1 MDLHSPLH
9 GFAQSPT
16 WICTIPYMDLHNPL
30 HGFAHFTTDVDKSS
44 EVRYIGRIRVVKSNM
59 ATLKKNY
66 LIKKRNVL
74 NEIRANSMTLQ
85 ELRFFS
91 IYLSKINARDSS
103 TRVVRFSMDD
113 FHAIMELDSR
123 INIDY
128 MKRVTDSLLCKVVN
142 VPDERGGYTGFQLF
156 KECKVSMDDKN
167 EWYVEIDAH
176 DKALPLMFDFQ
187 ARFFSYQL
195 WNALR
200 LRSSNQLRMY
210 EILKQYEKIGTRVL
224 GVDELKELLGIGKN
238 EYGDRFDNFK
248 KKVLDACQEALK
260 ESTDIKFTYEPHG
273 KKGKGGKIL
282 FLKFTIEKNTE
293 YVDQLTLFEFIEERR
308 HEIGEDLDDWDE
320 QKDTSGGDGEDM
332 SSAYRERIEFLAEAC
347 NNEFSFNEVVV
358 LFNEMKSKLPHS
370 LIRED
375 VQCYDYLMD
384 KYREMIMR
392 DERTKI
398 KHRFGYLRS
407 IIGKDYEP

>member
-1 MDLHSPLH
+1 
-9 GFAQSPT
+9 
-16 WICTIPYMDLHNPL
+16 
-30 HGFAHFTTDVDKSS
+30 
-44 EVRYIGRIRVVKSNM
+44 M
-59 ATLKKNY
+59 ATIKTNY
-66 LIKKRNVL
+66 LIEKRNVL

-91 IYLSKINARDSS
+91 IYLSKINARDTS
-103 TRVVRFSMDD
+103 TRLVRFSLED
-113 FHAIMELDSR
+113 FQVIMELDSR
-123 INIDY
+123 IKIDY

-142 VPDERGGYTGFQLF
+142 IPTESGGYTAFQLF
-156 KECKVSMDDKN
+156 KKCRVDMDEKG

-176 DKALPLMFDFQ
+176 DDALPLMFDFQ

-210 EILKQYEKIGTRVL
+210 EILKQYEKIGSRVL
-224 GVDELKELLGIGKN
+224 GVDELKELLGIGKK
-238 EYGDRFDNFK
+238 EYPRFGDLKIR
-248 KKVLDACQEALK
+248 VLDACQQALQ
-260 ESTDIKFTYEPHG
+260 ESTDIKFTYEPYG

-282 FLKFTIEKNTE
+282 SLKFSIEKNME
-293 YVDQLTLFEFIEERR
+293 YVDQLTLFEFIEERKK
-308 HEIGEDLDDWDE
+308 EFVDVPDEWDE
-320 QKDTSGGDGEDM
+320 AAKDADNSDM
-332 SSAYRERIEFLAEAC
+332 PDAYHERIEFLAEAC

-358 LFNEMKSKLPHS
+358 LFNEMRSKLPYS

-375 VQCYDYLMD
+375 IQCYDYLMD

-392 DERTKI
+392 NERTKI

>member
-1 MDLHSPLH
+1 
-9 GFAQSPT
+9 
-16 WICTIPYMDLHNPL
+16 
-30 HGFAHFTTDVDKSS
+30 
-44 EVRYIGRIRVVKSNM
+44 M

-91 IYLSKINARDSS
+91 IYLSKINARDTS
-103 TRVVRFSMDD
+103 TRVVRFSLSD
-113 FHAIMELDSR
+113 FRTIMELDSR
-123 INIDY
+123 IKIDY

-156 KECKVSMDDKN
+156 KRCKVTMDDN
-167 EWYVEIDAH
+167 GEWYVEIDAH
-176 DKALPLMFDFQ
+176 DDALPLMFDFQ

-210 EILKQYEKIGTRVL
+210 EILKQYEKIGSRVL
-224 GVDELKELLGIGKN
+224 GVDELKELLGIDKT
-238 EYGDRFDNFK
+238 EYSLFNNFK
-248 KKVLDACQEALK
+248 KWVLDACQQALK

-293 YVDQLTLFEFIEERR
+293 YVDQLTLFEFIEERKK
-308 HEIGEDLDDWDE
+308 EFVDMQGEWDDWE
-320 QKDTSGGDGEDM
+320 EVAKDADNSDM
-332 SSAYRERIEFLAEAC
+332 PDAYRERIEFLAEAC
-347 NNEFSFNEVVV
+347 DNEFSFNEVVV
-358 LFNEMKSKLPHS
+358 LFNEMRNKLPHS

-375 VQCYDYLMD
+375 IQCYDYLVD

-392 DERTKI
+392 NDRTKI

>member
-1 MDLHSPLH
+1 M
-9 GFAQSPT
+9 PT
-16 WICTIPYMDLHNPL
+16 L
-30 HGFAHFTTDVDKSS
+30 
-44 EVRYIGRIRVVKSNM
+44 R
-59 ATLKKNY
+59 KNY
-66 LIKKRNVL
+66 LVKKRNVL

-103 TRVVRFSMDD
+103 TRVVRFSLSD

-123 INIDY
+123 IKIDY

-142 VPDERGGYTGFQLF
+142 IPTERGGYTAFQLF
-156 KECKVSMDDKN
+156 KKCVVDTDEKG

-176 DKALPLMFDFQ
+176 DDALPLMFDFQ

-210 EILKQYEKIGTRVL
+210 EILKQYEKIGSRVL
-224 GVDELKELLGIGKN
+224 GVDELKELLGVAKN

-248 KKVLDACQEALK
+248 KKVLDACQQALK
-260 ESTDIKFTYEPHG
+260 ETTDIKFTYEPYG

-282 FLKFTIEKNTE
+282 FLKFTIEKNKD

-308 HEIGEDLDDWDE
+308 QEIEEEREYWDE
-320 QKDTSGGDGEDM
+320 KDEGAGDGGVSPE
-332 SSAYRERIEFLAEAC
+332 YREKIEFLMEAC
-347 NNEFSFNEVVV
+347 NNEFSYNEMVV
-358 LFNEMKSKLPHS
+358 LFGEIQSKLPYS
-370 LIRED
+370 LWRENI
-375 VQCYDYLMD
+375 QCYDYLVD
-384 KYREMIMR
+384 KYREMLMR
-392 DERTKI
+392 NDKNKI
-398 KHRFGYLRS
+398 KHRFAYLRS

>member
-1 MDLHSPLH
+1 
-9 GFAQSPT
+9 
-16 WICTIPYMDLHNPL
+16 
-30 HGFAHFTTDVDKSS
+30 
-44 EVRYIGRIRVVKSNM
+44 M

-103 TRVVRFSMDD
+103 TRVVRFSLDD

-123 INIDY
+123 IKIDY

-142 VPDERGGYTGFQLF
+142 VPTESGGYTAFQLF
-156 KECKVSMDDKN
+156 KECRVDMDEKG

-176 DKALPLMFDFQ
+176 DKALPLMFDYQ

-210 EILKQYEKIGTRVL
+210 EILKQYEKIGSRVL

-238 EYGDRFDNFK
+238 EYGDRFNNFK
-248 KKVLDACQEALK
+248 TKVIDACQEALQ

-282 FLKFTIEKNTE
+282 FLKFTIERNTE
-293 YVDQLTLFEFIEERR
+293 YVDQLTLFEFIEEHQR
-308 HEIGEDLDDWDE
+308 
-320 QKDTSGGDGEDM
+320 
-332 SSAYRERIEFLAEAC
+332 
-347 NNEFSFNEVVV
+347 N
-358 LFNEMKSKLPHS
+358 P
-370 LIRED
+370 
-375 VQCYDYLMD
+375 
-384 KYREMIMR
+384 
-392 DERTKI
+392 
-398 KHRFGYLRS
+398 
-407 IIGKDYEP
+407 